1 MWTIIKSNKKKI
13 NFLKKDFTKNL
24 GNDFVIY
31 NPKILVEKY
40 KKNKLIKKEFD
51 LLGDYLF
58 CFHKKFHSPSTIR
71 NLKFSRG
78 LKYFLNGFIQS
89 QNEIENFVMKCKNA
103 ENDNGYISKNFV
115 QLNLNTKYKFM
126 SGPFSEKIFEV
137 VRFQKNTIDIFL
149 GNIKTRIKQNNYLFN
164 SL

>member
-1 MWTIIKSNKKKI
+1 M
-13 NFLKKDFTKNL
+13 
-24 GNDFVIY
+24 GNDLIIY

-58 CFHKKFHSPSTIR
+58 CFHKNFITCTIR

-89 QNEIENFVMKCKNA
+89 QNEIENFVMKCKKLKMTM
-103 ENDNGYISKNFV
+103 DTFHKFI
-115 QLNLNTKYKFM
+115 QINLNTKYKFI
-126 SGPFSEKIFEV
+126 SGPFSEKEV
-137 VRFQKNTIDIFL
+137 VTSKNKIDIL
-149 GNIKTRIKQNNYLFN
+149 EIYKRELNKIIIYLI
-164 SL
+164 LYKI

>member
-13 NFLKKDFTKNL
+13 NFLKKDLSKNL
-24 GNDFVIY
+24 GSDFIIY

-58 CFHKKFHSPSTIR
+58 CFHKKFHNPYTITS
-71 NLKFSRG
+71 LKFSRG
-78 LKYFLNGFIQS
+78 LKYFLNGFTQS
-89 QNEIENFVMKCKNA
+89 QNEIESFVNRCKKA
-103 ENDNGYISKNFV
+103 ENESGYISTNFV
-115 QLNLNTKYKFM
+115 QLNLNKKYKFI

-137 VRFQKNTIDIFL
+137 VRFQKNKIDIFL
-149 GNIKTRIKQNNYLFN
+149 GYIKTRIKQNNYLFN
-164 SL
+164 TL

>member
-13 NFLKKDFTKNL
+13 NLLKKDFAKNL
-24 GNDFVIY
+24 GEDFIIY

-58 CFHKKFHSPSTIR
+58 CFHKKFHNPYTIL

-78 LKYFLNGFIQS
+78 LKYFLNGFVQS
-89 QNEIENFVMKCKNA
+89 QNEIENFVSKCKKA
-103 ENDNGYISKNFV
+103 ENEIGYISMNFV
-115 QLNLNTKYKFM
+115 QLNLDSKYKFI
-126 SGPFSEKIFEV
+126 SGPFSEKVFKI
-137 VRFQKNTIDIFL
+137 VRFQKNKIDIFL
-149 GNIKTRIKQNNYLFN
+149 GNLKTRINHNNYLFN